1 VEFAVI
7 ALPFFILVLGMIELG
22 RGFMVQ
28 HLLQSAA
35 RQGARIGILPSN
47 GNTEITAA
55 VAGVLTPAGITGDL
69 ISVQVNGVTQDAKD
83 ATTGQD
89 VMVMVSVPSS
99 SISWMPFNNYLNGT
113 LSAQYTLKKQ

>member
-7 ALPFFILVLGMIELG
+7 ALPFCILVLGMIELG

-28 HLLQSAA
+28 HLLESAA
-35 RQGARIGILPSN
+35 RQGARVGILPSN
-47 GNTEITAA
+47 GNTEITTA
-55 VAGVLTPAGITGDL
+55 VGNVLTPAGITSDS
-69 ISVQVNGVTQDAKD
+69 INVQVNDGTLDAKY

-89 VMVMVSVPSS
+89 VTVIVSVPAS
-99 SISWMPFNNYLNGT
+99 SISWMPFTNYLNGT